1 MSKRMDGGEEREE
14 ENGEV
19 RDKMILS
26 KYMEVRLC

>member
-1 MSKRMDGGEEREE
+1 MSKRMDGGEEWEE